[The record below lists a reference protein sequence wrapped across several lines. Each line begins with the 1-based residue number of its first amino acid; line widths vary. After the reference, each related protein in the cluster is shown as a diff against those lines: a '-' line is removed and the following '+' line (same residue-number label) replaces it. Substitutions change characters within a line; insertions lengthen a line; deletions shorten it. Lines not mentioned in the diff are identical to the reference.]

1 MMKNNKL
8 YRLLSVFLVIQW
20 VFIQIIS
27 RYPNGIEKYYSRGIY
42 PFISSFFRILFGWI
56 PFSIGDVLYIVLA
69 ILVIK
74 SIIGCVKNRRIN
86 FLQILATISVF
97 YFCFYFFWGLNY
109 YRSPLHKSL
118 EIKELNYTTDEL
130 ETFTYQ
136 MIEKVNHLQK
146 EIMQNDTLKVEIP
159 FDKTEIYTKVQNGY
173 KNLALLYPELTYKT
187 KSIKHSII
195 SLPMTYLG
203 TSGYL
208 NPFTNEAQVNS
219 LNPIVVYPSTSSHE
233 VAHQLGY
240 AAENEA
246 NFIGFL
252 AAIYN
257 DDLYFQYSGYYIALR
272 YTLKDL
278 HRQDNEKYLSA
289 IKTLNKGTRKNMK
302 DNYEFWNSYKNSIE
316 PYTKML
322 FDQFL
327 KANKQ
332 KDGIKS
338 YSRMVGMLINYNK
351 QNDAVFK
358 LLK

>member
-1 MMKNNKL
+1 MMKNNKR
-8 YRLLSVFLVIQW
+8 YRFLSLFLVVQW
-20 VFIQIIS
+20 IFIQLIS

-42 PFISSFFRILFGWI
+42 PFISRFFRILFGWI
-56 PFSIGDVLYIVLA
+56 PFSIGDVLYIVLGV
-69 ILVIK
+69 LLIK
-74 SIIGCVKNRRIN
+74 YTIGFVKNRRIN
-86 FLQILATISVF
+86 FLQILASISVL
-97 YFCFYFFWGLNY
+97 YFCFYFLWGLNY
-109 YRSPLHKSL
+109 YRNPLHKSL
-118 EIKELNYTTDEL
+118 EIKELKYTTDEL
-130 ETFTYQ
+130 EIFTYQ
-136 MIEKVNHLQK
+136 LIEKVNHLQK
-146 EIMQNDTLKVEIP
+146 EIMQNDTVKVEIP
-159 FDKTEIYTKVQNGY
+159 FDKKEIYTKVQSGY
-173 KNLALLYPELTYKT
+173 KNLTILFPELAYTS

-219 LNPIVVYPSTSSHE
+219 LNPIVVFPSTSSHE

-252 AAIYN
+252 ASIYN
-257 DDLYFQYSGYYIALR
+257 DDRYFQYSGYYMALR
-272 YTLKDL
+272 YSLNDL
-278 HRQDNEKYLSA
+278 YRHDKEKYQSA
-289 IKTLNKGTRKNMK
+289 IETLNKGTRKNMK
-302 DNYEFWNSYKNSIE
+302 ENYEFWISYKNPIE
-316 PYTKML
+316 PYSKML

-338 YSRMVGMLINYNK
+338 YSNMVGMLINYNK
-351 QNDAVFK
+351 QNETVFK